1 MSRIRGGFSACL
13 LVVMTSG
20 TALAQAP
27 DPLTNPAEAVGGES
41 DGTATATPPD
51 TPTPAETTATD
62 YPDRPFSQVLPNLWT
77 DFKQYPS
84 IDTLVVLGIGGA
96 LSGIASKNDDYFTEH
111 ASAGGT
117 DDIFEVGGGLG
128 DGFLQAG
135 IALGTYAVGRLNGH
149 PKTAHVGADLIRA
162 QLVTG
167 ILTHALKFAVQR
179 ERPTTED
186 GTESDSTSDTY
197 SFPSGHAAASFT
209 TATVLWRHLG
219 WKMGVPATILAGYVS
234 AARLQ
239 QNQHYMSDV
248 IFGAA
253 LGVATGRTVTM
264 GHGERKV
271 AIVPTVTRGGGALMF
286 ALVP

>member
-1 MSRIRGGFSACL
+1 
-13 LVVMTSG
+13 MTAG

-27 DPLTNPAEAVGGES
+27 DPVTSPAEAVGGVS
-41 DGTATATPPD
+41 DGTAPAPPD
-51 TPTPAETTATD
+51 TPTPEETTATL

-149 PKTAHVGADLIRA
+149 PKTAHIGADLIRA

-167 ILTHALKFAVQR
+167 ILTHTLKLTVQR

-186 GTESDSTSDTY
+186 GTESDSSSDTY

-219 WKMGVPATILAGYVS
+219 WKMGVPATLLAGYVS

-271 AIVPTVTRGGGALMF
+271 AIVPTLTRGGGALMF